1 MNQPATKLSPPSTLR
16 EKLAQLIVVRIG
28 SNLPP
33 VRTVEQDAE
42 RIAEL
47 LPDCPVGGLIVF
59 NGQRD
64 QTPGTLAR
72 LQSISKLPLLV
83 ASDIERGVGQQ
94 LHGPGLFPHA
104 MAFEAL
110 GDDAEKTVEEF
121 ARLTALDA
129 RDSGLH
135 IAFAPVADV
144 NVDPRNPIIAT
155 RAFGDNPERVAQ
167 LVGAFIRGCQAGG
180 LLSTAKHYPGHGN
193 THEDSHHAVP
203 TVVAN
208 RKTMDQCE
216 LVPFRAAIA
225 AGVPLIMSAHVC
237 YPAWDDTGTP
247 ATLSQPILIE
257 LLRKQ
262 MGFEG
267 AVVSDS
273 LLMEGVKSQCA
284 SEGELAVAT
293 LLAGVDIL
301 LDVAKP
307 QTTLDAL
314 EAAVNAGEL
323 PEGRVEEAFARLWR
337 LKRLMF
343 ENEGPA
349 EDTSLA
355 EKTDALANKVATE
368 SIRTLAGEGKR
379 LPFDPKQKVCAILVR
394 PYESHLDPPQQPLGA
409 ALKAIVP
416 NSEYH
421 ELGPRSQPEDFERVL
436 SHAANTEQVLV
447 AIIVKPAAWHAF
459 GLLPEQHTFVEQ
471 LTRQQPCVLA
481 SLGTPEALQKYDG
494 AKEKLCTFSD
504 VPASQRALAKL
515 LFSGATAGA

>member
-1 MNQPATKLSPPSTLR
+1 MNQPTTTILAPPTSLR

-47 LPDCPVGGLIVF
+47 LPDCPVGGLILF

-64 QTPGTLAR
+64 QTPATLAH
-72 LQSISKLPLLV
+72 LQTISKRPLLI

-94 LHGPGLFPHA
+94 LLGPGLFPHA

-110 GDDAEKTVEEF
+110 GDEAEQTVEEF

-129 RDSGLH
+129 RACGLH
-135 IAFAPVADV
+135 ITFAPVADV

-155 RAFGDNPERVAQ
+155 RAFGDDPERVAQ
-167 LVGAFIRGCQAGG
+167 LVSAFVRGCQAGG

-193 THEDSHHAVP
+193 THEDSHHSVP
-203 TVVAN
+203 TVVAD
-208 RKTMDQCE
+208 REAMERCE

-247 ATLSQPILIE
+247 ATLSQPILID
-257 LLRKQ
+257 LLRQQ

-273 LLMEGVKSQCA
+273 LLMEGVTSQCA
-284 SEGELAVAT
+284 NEGELAVDT

-307 QTTLDAL
+307 QATLAVL
-314 EAAVNAGEL
+314 EEAVRVGKL
-323 PEGRVEEAFARLWR
+323 PEARVEEAFARLWL
-337 LKRLMF
+337 LKQLMF

-349 EDTSLA
+349 EEISLA
-355 EKTDALANKVATE
+355 EKTDTLANKVAVE
-368 SIRTLAGEGKR
+368 SIRTLS
-379 LPFDPKQKVCAILVR
+379 DKQKIRPFNPTQKACAILVR
-394 PYESHLDPPQQPLGA
+394 PYDSHLDPPQQPLGA
-409 ALKAIVP
+409 AMKALSP
-416 NSEYH
+416 NCEYH

-436 SHAANTEQVLV
+436 TSAADVEQVLL

-471 LTRQQPCVLA
+471 LTRQQTCVLA
-481 SLGTPEALQKYDG
+481 SLGTPEALHQYDD
-494 AKEKLCTFSD
+494 AKIKLCTFSD
-504 VPASQRALAKL
+504 VPASQRALAAL
-515 LFSGATAGA
+515 VFSGANG

>member
-1 MNQPATKLSPPSTLR
+1 MNQSNTMILSPPTTLR

-33 VRTVEQDAE
+33 VRKVEQDAE

-64 QTPGTLAR
+64 ETPATLSHLQT
-72 LQSISKLPLLV
+72 ISKVPLLV

-121 ARLTALDA
+121 ARLTAIDA
-129 RDSGLH
+129 RNSGLH
-135 IAFAPVADV
+135 ITFAPVADV

-155 RAFGDNPERVAQ
+155 RAFGDDPERVAQ
-167 LVGAFIRGCQAGG
+167 LVSAFVRGCQAGG

-203 TVVAN
+203 TVVAD
-208 RKTMDQCE
+208 RETMEQCE
-216 LVPFRAAIA
+216 LIPFRAAIA

-237 YPAWDDTGTP
+237 YPAWDDTDTP
-247 ATLSQPILIE
+247 ATLSQPILID
-257 LLRKQ
+257 LLRTQ

-273 LLMEGVKSQCA
+273 LLMEGVKSQCEN
-284 SEGELAVAT
+284 EGELAVAT

-301 LDVAKP
+301 LDVAEP
-307 QTTLDAL
+307 QETLAAL
-314 EAAVNAGEL
+314 EEAVIAGKL
-323 PEGRVEEAFARLWR
+323 PEQRVEEAFARLWH
-337 LKRLMF
+337 LKQQVF

-349 EDTSLA
+349 EETSLA
-355 EKTDALANKVATE
+355 EKTDTLANMVAMKA
-368 SIRTLAGEGKR
+368 IRTLAGQEKR
-379 LPFDPKQKVCAILVR
+379 RPFDPSQKMCVVLVR

-409 ALKAIVP
+409 AMKALAP
-416 NSEYH
+416 NCEYH
-421 ELGPRSQPEDFERVL
+421 ELGPRSQVEDFERVL
-436 SHAANTEQVLV
+436 SSAKDVEQVLL

-471 LTRQQPCVLA
+471 LTRQQSCVLA
-481 SLGTPEALQKYDG
+481 SLGTPEALHKYE
-494 AKEKLCTFSD
+494 AAEIKLCTFSD
-504 VPASQRALAKL
+504 VPASQRALAEFM
-515 LFSGATAGA
+515 FSGAKG